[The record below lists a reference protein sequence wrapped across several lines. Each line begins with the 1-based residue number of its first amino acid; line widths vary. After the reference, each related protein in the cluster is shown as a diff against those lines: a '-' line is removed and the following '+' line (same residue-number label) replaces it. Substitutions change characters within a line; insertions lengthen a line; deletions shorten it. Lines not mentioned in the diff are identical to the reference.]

1 MRVIRS
7 SILAKAYPNR
17 VACERSKSFPAVKRA
32 HGNAL
37 DFSNAAL
44 GKSIYV
50 NILDSTSFD
59 KDGITATLGGRT
71 SQ

>member
-1 MRVIRS
+1 MRVVRS
-7 SILAKAYPNR
+7 SILAKAYLNR
-17 VACERSKSFPAVKRA
+17 VACEHSKSFPVVKRA
-32 HGNAL
+32 RGNVL
-37 DFSNAAL
+37 DFFNADL
-44 GKSIYV
+44 GDSIYV